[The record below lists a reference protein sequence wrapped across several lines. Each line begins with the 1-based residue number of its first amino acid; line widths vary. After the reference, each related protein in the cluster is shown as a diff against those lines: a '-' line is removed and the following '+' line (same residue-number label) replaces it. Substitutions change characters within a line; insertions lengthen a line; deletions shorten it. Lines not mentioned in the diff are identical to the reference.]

1 MLKKI
6 AFIFTA
12 FIIILMGAVFLFAE
26 NIEITVSELDA
37 QSAIND
43 FLTQEGHVSHGVSIS
58 PKNISIDFKAGNRA
72 QIKSD
77 VVLDGH
83 GYTGQFNGEFTTG
96 ITYRRPRLYLDDLTL
111 IEGGFT
117 TDEATQSELNDLK
130 KVATDILRRQ
140 REERKPEDPN
150 TVFDNSKAE
159 NSQLVEKFTISATKA
174 FLENIPIYNVASSG
188 KRGVAASLALKDV
201 RFTENVAIITLSPV
215 TALLR
220 ILAMLGICCLV
231 LIYIF
236 STPIIQLFITRML
249 TSEPKD

>member
-37 QSAIND
+37 QSAINS
-43 FLTQEGHVSHGVSIS
+43 FLIQEGHVSLGVSIS
-58 PKNISIDFKAGNRA
+58 PNNISIDFKADNSA
-72 QIKSD
+72 QIKCD
-77 VVLDGH
+77 VALNGH
-83 GYTGQFNGEFTTG
+83 GYAGQFNGEFGAG
-96 ITYRRPRLYLDDLTL
+96 INYHRPFFYLNELIL

-117 TDEATQSELNDLK
+117 TDEETQSELNDLK
-130 KVATDILRRQ
+130 KVAIDVLRRQ
-140 REERKPEDPN
+140 REAHKPEEP
-150 TVFDNSKAE
+150 TISFDNSNAK
-159 NSQLVEKFTISATKA
+159 NTQLVEKFTISTTKA

-188 KRGVAASLALKDV
+188 KTGVAASLALKDV
-201 RFTENVAIITLSPV
+201 RFTEDVAIITLSPV

-220 ILAMLGICCLV
+220 ILAMLGICCLF

-236 STPIIQLFITRML
+236 GKPIIQLFITRML